1 MQLGANTSAARPF
14 NHRQENLM
22 DHPTSCNKNPLKAVF
37 FQGVSYRWTPALL
50 VGILLLVV
58 AYARAGELA
67 PGSAGDDL
75 RLTNTVRLADLID
88 HAYAHNPS
96 IQQAREAWRAN
107 VENYRVTT
115 GYPDPQLMIT
125 WFPEPIETRL
135 GPQDWNAQISQ
146 MIPFPGKLSK
156 AGELVAAD
164 ARIARLKLDKAVKA
178 TLLAVQES
186 YYELWYI
193 RQARTITQHNTNL
206 LNHIR
211 KIAETAHAD
220 NRATLTDMVKA
231 QSQTGQLQYDALL
244 LEELEQTEITRLN
257 GLLNRAPD
265 SVLGS
270 LAPPLFQPIAA
281 DLETIY
287 GLAESNQEDILMA
300 QVGVEKGET
309 QVSLARFQN
318 LPDFKVGLFY
328 AGIGEPD
335 VPVQPGDAGRDA
347 IGLQAGISIPLW
359 FGKNNSR
366 VDRAMAEKSRA
377 RAEKNVRVNATR
389 TKIRTL
395 YFKARNAQRI
405 VRLYETDLVPQA
417 ARSMEIAEAWY
428 REGESSFTDFIETQ
442 SVWHNFQL
450 ALARA
455 KADFG
460 IHLARLER
468 MAGQRLTGDVTIPG
482 EPAGKEQP

>member
-1 MQLGANTSAARPF
+1 MGIT
-14 NHRQENLM
+14 
-22 DHPTSCNKNPLKAVF
+22 
-37 FQGVSYRWTPALL
+37 LL
-50 VGILLLVV
+50 V
-58 AYARAGELA
+58 AAHARADELA
-67 PGSAGDDL
+67 TGSAGDDQQL
-75 RLTNTVRLADLID
+75 MDNVQLADLIE

-96 IQQAREAWRAN
+96 IQQARAVWQAT
-107 VENYRVTT
+107 VENYRVKT
-115 GYPDPQLMIT
+115 GYPDPQLMVT
-125 WFPEPIETRL
+125 WFPQPIETRL

-146 MIPFPGKLSK
+146 KIPFPGKLSK
-156 AGELVAAD
+156 IGELVDAD
-164 ARIARLKLDKAVKA
+164 AHIARLKLDKTVKSI
-178 TLLAVQES
+178 LLAVQES

-193 RQARTITQHNTNL
+193 RQAKTVTEHNTNL

-211 KIAETAHAD
+211 KLAETAHAD
-220 NRATLTDMVKA
+220 ERATLTDMVKA

-265 SVLGS
+265 SALGR
-270 LAPPLFQPIAA
+270 LAPPVFQPIAT

-287 GLAESNQEDILMA
+287 GLAEANQEDILMA

-309 QVSLARFQN
+309 RVSLARFQN
-318 LPDFKVGLFY
+318 LPDLKVGLFY
-328 AGIGEPD
+328 AGIGNPD
-335 VPVQPGDAGRDA
+335 VRVQPNDAGQDA
-347 IGLQAGISIPLW
+347 IGVQAGISIPLW

-377 RAEKNVRVNATR
+377 RAEKEVRINGVQ

-395 YFKARNAQRI
+395 YFKARNAER
-405 VRLYETDLVPQA
+405 VVTLYETDLVPQA
-417 ARSMEIAEAWY
+417 AKSMEIAEVWY
-428 REGESSFTDFIETQ
+428 RESESSFTDFIETQ
-442 SVWHNFQL
+442 SVWYNFQL

-460 IHLARLER
+460 INLARLER

>member
-1 MQLGANTSAARPF
+1 MKYSFPRMRVKTKQIMLPWLRCKIALVMILGIVFGAAPNT
-14 NHRQENLM
+14 N
-22 DHPTSCNKNPLKAVF
+22 
-37 FQGVSYRWTPALL
+37 
-50 VGILLLVV
+50 
-58 AYARAGELA
+58 
-67 PGSAGDDL
+67 AGDSSLPSVDEDQTL
-75 RLTNTVRLADLID
+75 DDAVRLSDLID

-96 IQQAREAWRAN
+96 IQQAREAWQVT

-115 GYPDPQLMIT
+115 GYPDPQLMVT

-146 MIPFPGKLSK
+146 KIPFPGKLSK

-164 ARIARLKLDKAVKA
+164 ARIARLKLDKTIKG

-193 RQARTITQHNTNL
+193 RQARRVTQHNTDL

-220 NRATLTDMVKA
+220 NRATLIDVIKA

-257 GLLNRAPD
+257 GILNRSPESA
-265 SVLGS
+265 VGS
-270 LAPPLFQPIAA
+270 LAPPVFQPIAV

-287 GLAESNQEDILMA
+287 GLAKANQEDILMA
-300 QVGVEKGET
+300 QVGVEKGDT
-309 QVSLARFQN
+309 KVSLARFQN

-335 VPVQPGDAGRDA
+335 VPVQPRDAGRDA

-377 RAEKNVRVNATR
+377 RAAKQVHINTVQ
-389 TKIRTL
+389 TKVRTL
-395 YFKARNAQRI
+395 YFKARNAER
-405 VRLYETDLVPQA
+405 VVKLYETDLVPQA
-417 ARSMEIAEAWY
+417 AKSMEIAEVWY
-428 REGESSFTDFIETQ
+428 REGEASFTDFIETQ
-442 SVWHNFQL
+442 SVWYNFQL

-455 KADFG
+455 TADYG
-460 IHLARLER
+460 INLARLER
-468 MAGQRLTGDVTIPG
+468 VAGTHLTGDVQLPTP
-482 EPAGKEQP
+482 PAGKEQP